1 MSVAGRGF
9 ELAKSP
15 RTEVLSSILLYPH
28 GARRLLQPQGHAG
41 SGPLTTTSGC
51 EEADLPPWL
60 MGLEPRAIAPASRS
74 LPTSLHPFLCRSLNG
89 ATDIREFPDLKG
101 TTSLEVL

>member
-9 ELAKSP
+9 GLAKSP
-15 RTEVLSSILLYPH
+15 CTEVPSSIWLYLHSEVSAPAT
-28 GARRLLQPQGHAG
+28 GTGWVWAV
-41 SGPLTTTSGC
+41 TTSGC
-51 EEADLPPWL
+51 QEADLPPQL
-60 MGLEPRAIAPASRS
+60 MGLEPWAVASRS
-74 LPTSLHPFLCRSLNG
+74 SAHLTSPSFLCRSLNG